1 MYNKQVEFAKN
12 KPRNNNGGRGGNG
25 YDRPRRNERFG
36 ERCYNCG
43 EVGES
48 DKSI

>member
-12 KPRNNNGGRGGNG
+12 KPRNNNGGRGGSG

-43 EVGES
+43 EVGKF
-48 DKSI
+48 DKLI